1 MRARM
6 SGGVRGRGRDAP
18 SYSISGNFI
27 GVVDNARRLF
37 QHKTLR
43 PTIFRTR

>member
-1 MRARM
+1 MADTILY
-6 SGGVRGRGRDAP
+6 SGAHRVLAP
-18 SYSISGNFI
+18 EGFSGNFI